1 MLMTTYN
8 KCKEAGAC
16 EDGLDRA
23 EAHFEGDEEVSLDK
37 VLGVIGL
44 DDTLW
49 VLAHACGEE
58 GQKVARAFGA
68 DCAERV
74 LPIFEKEHPDDDRP
88 RKAIEAA
95 RAFNRGEI
103 TAEELEA
110 AATAA
115 RSAAAWSAADAAWS
129 ATAVA
134 LSAVAAVAAAW
145 SIARYAARYA
155 RSAGA
160 WAAAGEREWQENHI
174 LELLAEE
181 TAK

>member
-23 EAHFEGDEEVSLDK
+23 EAHFDGDEEVLLGK

-49 VLAHACGEE
+49 VLEHACGEE

-88 RKAIEAA
+88 RKAVEAA
-95 RAFNRGEI
+95 RTFNRGEI
-103 TAEELEA
+103 TVEELEA
-110 AATAA
+110 AAAALSARSVTWSAAWSAAAVTLSA
-115 RSAAAWSAADAAWS
+115 RSAAAVAA
-129 ATAVA
+129 A
-134 LSAVAAVAAAW
+134 LSASAASAAAVAW
-145 SIARYAARYA
+145 TT
-155 RSAGA
+155 
-160 WAAAGEREWQENHI
+160 AGEREWQENHL

-181 TAK
+181 TV